1 MEMKV
6 NILNEQGNFDGKV
19 SLGRQ
24 CAYCEKPAKMYV
36 WCENHLGDMIRIK
49 VNLNKEVNKN
59 D

>member
-1 MEMKV
+1 M